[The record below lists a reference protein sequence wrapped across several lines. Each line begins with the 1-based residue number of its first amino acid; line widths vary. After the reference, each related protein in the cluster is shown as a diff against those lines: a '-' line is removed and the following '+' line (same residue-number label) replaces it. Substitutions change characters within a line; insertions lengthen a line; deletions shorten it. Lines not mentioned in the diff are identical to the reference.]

1 MAVNADNRKTGNQKK
16 DSRKKVITRYKRKRF
31 QGVYL
36 IFAGILVY
44 LFVQVANFADN
55 DAVALFEVKTKETM
69 NTNRQYTGIITRE
82 EYVYTAEHEGY
93 INFYITNGQKSASGA
108 TVYTIDETGDYSQL
122 LIAASNDGA
131 DLSRESLLEIKSEL
145 TDFSVSFDTMS
156 FRDIYSMKDSIAVTV
171 MDALN
176 DEAIKQLNEASAGAS
191 FYRVS
196 AQQSGFVVYVS
207 DQYDSIDA
215 STLTSED
222 IKRQTADSVVHKS
235 GTQVEEGGFAY
246 KLIKDD
252 CFSIH
257 FLLTQDDM
265 NQFGKDL
272 SYTEPTRQQVYLKEL
287 DQTITGNLYLELL
300 SDDVVA
306 ARMDFNS
313 MGSNFLDSR
322 FVDFELVKDEITGL
336 KIPAAAVT
344 EKSFFMIPAD
354 YLAAE
359 TTASTAF
366 YKEALNALGE
376 VTVET
381 VQARIYGTVTES
393 VETSDGTEE
402 QDIWYY
408 VDCENLALGDVL
420 RKADSEESYV
430 ISKQVSLPG
439 VYIANQGYTEFR
451 QIQILG
457 TTADGEYKMIASN
470 TRYGISPFDYIV
482 IDASGME
489 EYRVLYY

>member
-1 MAVNADNRKTGNQKK
+1 MAANAENRQ
-16 DSRKKVITRYKRKRF
+16 KVITRYKKRQF
-31 QGVYL
+31 QWIYL
-36 IFAGILVY
+36 VFAGILIY
-44 LFVQVANFADN
+44 LFVQVVRFADN
-55 DAVALFEVKTKETM
+55 DDIALFEVKTKETM
-69 NTNRQYTGIITRE
+69 NTNRQYTGMITRE
-82 EYVYTAEHEGY
+82 EYVYTAEHDGY

-108 TVYTIDETGDYSQL
+108 TVYTVDETGDYSQL

-131 DLSRESLLEIKSEL
+131 DLTRESLLEIKSEL
-145 TDFSVSFDTMS
+145 TDFSASFDAMS
-156 FRDIYSMKDSIAVTV
+156 FRDIYSMKDKIAVTV

-176 DEAIKQLNEASAGAS
+176 DEAIRHLNESSADAS

-207 DQYDSIDA
+207 DQYDSMDA
-215 STLTSED
+215 SALTSND
-222 IKRQTADSVVHKS
+222 ITRQNANTVVHKS
-235 GTQVEEGGFAY
+235 GAEVSEGDFAY

-257 FLLTQDDM
+257 FLLTEDDM
-265 NQFGKDL
+265 NQFGKNL
-272 SYTEPTRQQVYLKEL
+272 SYTEATRQQVYLEEIDHTL
-287 DQTITGNLYLELL
+287 TGDLYLELL
-300 SDDVVA
+300 ADDVVA
-306 ARMDFNS
+306 ARIDFIS

-336 KIPAAAVT
+336 KIPATAVT

-354 YLAAE
+354 YLAPEAVG
-359 TTASTAF
+359 STAF
-366 YKEALNALGE
+366 YKEALNALSE

-381 VQARIYGTVTES
+381 VPARIYGTVTET
-393 VETSDGTEE
+393 VETSEGTKE

-408 VDCENLALGDVL
+408 IDCENLALGDVL
-420 RKADSEESYV
+420 RKADSEDRYV
-430 ISKQVSLPG
+430 ISRQVSLPG

-451 QIQILG
+451 QIEVIG

-482 IDASGME
+482 IDASDIA
-489 EYRVLYY
+489 EYQVLYY

>member
-1 MAVNADNRKTGNQKK
+1 MAANAENRQ
-16 DSRKKVITRYKRKRF
+16 KVITRYKKRQF
-31 QGVYL
+31 QWIYL
-36 IFAGILVY
+36 VFAGILIY
-44 LFVQVANFADN
+44 LFVQVVRFADN
-55 DAVALFEVKTKETM
+55 DDIALFEVKTKETM
-69 NTNRQYTGIITRE
+69 NTNRQYTGMITRE
-82 EYVYTAEHEGY
+82 EYVYTAEHDGY

-108 TVYTIDETGDYSQL
+108 TVYTVDETGDYSQL

-131 DLSRESLLEIKSEL
+131 DLTRESLLEIKSEL
-145 TDFSVSFDTMS
+145 TDFSASFDAMS
-156 FRDIYSMKDSIAVTV
+156 FRDIYSMKDKIAVTV

-176 DEAIKQLNEASAGAS
+176 DEAIRHLNESSADAS

-207 DQYDSIDA
+207 DQYDSMDA
-215 STLTSED
+215 SALTSND
-222 IKRQTADSVVHKS
+222 ITRQNANTVVHKS
-235 GTQVEEGGFAY
+235 GAEVSEGDFAY

-257 FLLTQDDM
+257 FLLTEDDM
-265 NQFGKDL
+265 NQFGKNL
-272 SYTEPTRQQVYLKEL
+272 SYTEATRQQVYLEEIDHTL
-287 DQTITGNLYLELL
+287 TGDLYLELL
-300 SDDVVA
+300 ADDVVA
-306 ARMDFNS
+306 ARIDFIS

-336 KIPAAAVT
+336 KIPATAVT

-354 YLAAE
+354 YLAPEAVG
-359 TTASTAF
+359 STAF

-381 VQARIYGTVTES
+381 VQARIYGTVTET
-393 VETSDGTEE
+393 VETSEGTKE

-408 VDCENLALGDVL
+408 IDCENLALGDVL
-420 RKADSEESYV
+420 RKADSEDRYV
-430 ISKQVSLPG
+430 ISRQVSLPG

-451 QIQILG
+451 QIEVIG

-482 IDASGME
+482 IDASDIA
-489 EYRVLYY
+489 EYQVLYY